1 MNNAPI
7 KSSDIISRS
16 IEKEIVLIQNNG
28 LAVHVLNN
36 TAACIWELC
45 DGSHSPEQITAK
57 LCEQYDVSEEEAS
70 ADVQNT
76 LERLKKLGVI

>member
-1 MNNAPI
+1 MNNAPL
-7 KSSDIISRS
+7 KSGDIIARR

-36 TAACIWELC
+36 TAASIWELC
-45 DGSHSPEQITAK
+45 DGTHSVEQITSK

-70 ADVQNT
+70 ADVRNT
-76 LERLKKLGVI
+76 LERLTKLGVM